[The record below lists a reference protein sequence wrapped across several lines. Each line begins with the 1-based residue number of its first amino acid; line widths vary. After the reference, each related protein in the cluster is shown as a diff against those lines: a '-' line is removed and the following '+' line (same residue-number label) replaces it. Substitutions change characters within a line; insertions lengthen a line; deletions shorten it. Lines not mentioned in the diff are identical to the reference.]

1 MQNTQG
7 ECLPAVRRLR
17 LPWEGQCWQHR
28 LLSQP
33 DPSAWIPGMTL
44 PGSAI
49 LGCLLNL
56 QSNDL
61 GQLIQHPFLALW
73 EPVVTMHLH
82 WLRVTAALCDGWFLS
97 LSQGL
102 SGPGE
107 WPLSFFFFFPEVR
120 PAELV
125 LQGEF
130 LHTCSCVKLVMVV
143 SSRNLHAALVVT
155 SQGLS
160 SPDLPCPELK
170 APSLDGVSGL
180 PQAFFPP
187 SNTYPLLSV
196 S

>member
-1 MQNTQG
+1 
-7 ECLPAVRRLR
+7 
-17 LPWEGQCWQHR
+17 
-28 LLSQP
+28 
-33 DPSAWIPGMTL
+33 MT
-44 PGSAI
+44 P
-49 LGCLLNL
+49 
-56 QSNDL
+56 
-61 GQLIQHPFLALW
+61 
-73 EPVVTMHLH
+73 T
-82 WLRVTAALCDGWFLS
+82 
-97 LSQGL
+97 
-102 SGPGE
+102 
-107 WPLSFFFFFPEVR
+107 FFFLLFFFSAVR

-160 SPDLPCPELK
+160 SPALPCPELK

-187 SNTYPLLSV
+187 SNTYLLLSV

>member
-1 MQNTQG
+1 MRRMQNTRG

-107 WPLSFFFFFPEVR
+107 WPLTFFFFFLKLGQQSWCCRENFCTHVHVWSW
-120 PAELV
+120 LWLC
-125 LQGEF
+125 LQGTF
-130 LHTCSCVKLVMVV
+130 TQL
-143 SSRNLHAALVVT
+143 
-155 SQGLS
+155 
-160 SPDLPCPELK
+160 
-170 APSLDGVSGL
+170 
-180 PQAFFPP
+180 
-187 SNTYPLLSV
+187 
-196 S
+196 